1 MERLRNAWMITK
13 LEFIGIHVPLVWTV
27 IFNLYIG
34 GMSVPMLQGILGT
47 KDGQTFGF
55 FMDFYFLILIPM
67 LGFFFSRKSARY
79 LREDSYTKSLGR
91 LRVLPVKLEEMILAR
106 ILLLFIA
113 LIGNAIL
120 FFAIQYVFAAS
131 IRNLLSAG
139 PFLVYAFTWI
149 GYAFIVSA
157 LYIYMELGFKGK
169 IYFYLSMLSM
179 LLLVAVAVMVQ
190 ALGSNV
196 VLFTIEQAQRM
207 NVVMPLAAIAI
218 GLGSLALSYRL
229 SRRKLQTRDLA

>member
-13 LEFIGIHVPLVWTV
+13 LEFIGIHVPLIWTF
-27 IFNLYIG
+27 ILNLYIG
-34 GMSVPMLQGILGT
+34 GMSVPMLQGILGM
-47 KDGQTFGF
+47 KDGMAFSF

-79 LREDSYTKSLGR
+79 LREDSFTKSLGR
-91 LRVLPVKLEEMILAR
+91 LRVLPIKLEEIILAR

-113 LIGNAIL
+113 MLGNAVI
-120 FFAIQYVFAAS
+120 FFGIQVVLASS

-139 PFLVYAFTWI
+139 PFLLYAFTWI
-149 GYAFIVSA
+149 GYALIISA
-157 LYIYMELGFKGK
+157 VYIYMELGFKGK
-169 IYFYLSMLSM
+169 VYFYLSLISM
-179 LLLVAVAVMVQ
+179 LLLVAIAFVVQ

-196 VLFTIEQAQRM
+196 VLFTIEQAQKQ
-207 NVVMPLAAIAI
+207 NFTIPLAAIAI

-229 SRRKLQTRDLA
+229 SIRKVQTRDLA